1 MAVQWTNSAPGL
13 LRLDRG
19 SPVPLRSQLEQAL
32 RSSIQAGRLQAGDVL
47 PPSRRLA
54 AELGV
59 SRGLVVDCYAQLAAE
74 GYLASHIGSAT
85 RVAIDARPVPPAPH
99 ATASAPRL
107 QAPRLQAPR
116 LQAPSLQAPSL
127 QIEFRPGVPDLSSFP
142 RRDWLWAQGE
152 ACRTAPKDD
161 LTYGDPRGSAVLRH
175 VLASYLR
182 RVRGAVAEPGQMVIC
197 AGFAQGLTLIL
208 RTLAAERIR
217 RVAVE
222 EPGPTYR
229 EIVAGRAQVEA
240 IPIPVDERGINV
252 DALAD
257 TGARA
262 VVVTPAHQAPTG
274 AVMAPE
280 RRHALLAW
288 ARRHDAIVIEDDYDS
303 EFRYDREPI
312 GTLQGLAPDRV
323 ALLGSV
329 SKSLA
334 PALRLGWIVCPPQLA
349 GPLAHGKHYDDRGC
363 PALDQL
369 ALAALLESGRFDRH
383 LRRMRTVYSAR
394 RDTLLRAL
402 RTHAPSTR
410 ITGLAA
416 GFHAAASLPEHID
429 EQTVTSTARTRSI
442 GLHGMSAYRFDGAT
456 TPPRLVLGFGNLT
469 ERAIEQG
476 IAAVGDLLR

>member
-1 MAVQWTNSAPGL
+1 MAAEWTNPVPGLL
-13 LRLDRG
+13 LRLDRK

-32 RSSIQAGRLQAGDVL
+32 RERIQSGRLAAGDLL

-54 AELGV
+54 ADLDV

-74 GYLASHIGSAT
+74 GYLASHVGSAT
-85 RVAIDARPVPPAPH
+85 RVAVDARPLPPARPV
-99 ATASAPRL
+99 ATPAQGPK
-107 QAPRLQAPR
+107 
-116 LQAPSLQAPSL
+116 
-127 QIEFRPGVPDLSSFP
+127 IEFRPGVPDLSSFP
-142 RRDWLWAQGE
+142 RRDWLWALGE
-152 ACRTAPKDD
+152 ACRTSPKTD
-161 LTYGDPRGSAVLRH
+161 LTYGDPHGSAALRQ

-182 RVRGAVAEPGQMVIC
+182 RVRGAVADPERLVIC
-197 AGFAQGLTLIL
+197 AGFAQGLGLIL
-208 RTLAAERIR
+208 RALAAGGAR

-229 EIVAGRAQVEA
+229 EIVASRAHIQA
-240 IPIPVDERGINV
+240 IPVPVDEHGINV
-252 DALAD
+252 DALAA
-257 TGARA
+257 TGAAA

-274 AVMAPE
+274 VVMAPQ

-288 ARRHDAIVIEDDYDS
+288 ASRHDAIVIEDDYDS

-349 GPLAHGKHYDDRGC
+349 APLAHGKRYDDRGC

-369 ALAALLESGRFDRH
+369 ALAALLDSGRFDRH
-383 LRRMRTVYSAR
+383 LRRMRTAYAAHREALVH
-394 RDTLLRAL
+394 AL

-410 ITGLAA
+410 ISGLAA
-416 GFHAAASLPEHID
+416 GFHAVASLPLHTNE
-429 EQTVTSTARTRSI
+429 ETVTSRARARSI
-442 GLHGMSAYRFDGAT
+442 GLHGMSAYRFDSAT
-456 TPPRLVLGFGNLT
+456 QPPQLVLGFGNLT
-469 ERAIEQG
+469 EGAIERG
-476 IAAVGDLLR
+476 IAAIGDLLR